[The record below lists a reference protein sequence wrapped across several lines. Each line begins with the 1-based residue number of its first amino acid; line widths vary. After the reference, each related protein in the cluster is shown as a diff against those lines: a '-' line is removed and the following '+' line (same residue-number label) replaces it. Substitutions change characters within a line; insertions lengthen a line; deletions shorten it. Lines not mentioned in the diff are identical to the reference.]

1 MAQRVVIKQSE
12 LEELDKVLNIYS
24 KYQDGKYWNDTLDHL
39 YERVI
44 NALLIQYMTAGGE
57 E

>member
-12 LEELDKVLNIYS
+12 LEELNKVLNFYS
-24 KYQDGKYWNDTLDHL
+24 GYREGNHWNDTLDHL

-44 NALLIQYMTAGGE
+44 NAILEGE
-57 E
+57 EE